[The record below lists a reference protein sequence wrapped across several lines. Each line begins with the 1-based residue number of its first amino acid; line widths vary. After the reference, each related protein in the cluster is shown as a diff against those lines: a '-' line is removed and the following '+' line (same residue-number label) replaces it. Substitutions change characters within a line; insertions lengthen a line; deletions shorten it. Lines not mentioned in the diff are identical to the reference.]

1 MKKNELLIVKL
12 SPELIKLIEPELFAS
27 GELRLKLHTTPK
39 SIRVLNLSER
49 LLKALLNRKDV
60 SIDELLAEFGISL
73 EELETV
79 VEFMRKLKILL

>member
-12 SPELIKLIEPELFAS
+12 SPKLVKLIEPELFAR
-27 GELRLKLHTTPK
+27 GELRLKLHTTPN

-49 LLKALLNRKDV
+49 LLKALLDRKDV